1 MSAPHT
7 TVDGP
12 ISDDPV
18 RDRTVIEG
26 RVDQVVVPIT
36 LGLRSGTMR
45 LADGRLRYTR
55 RWRRRVLFDAPVD
68 EVHSLAPSS
77 WGTGFH
83 LWHGATRHRFM
94 VYHPVVPVTVG
105 TGLVADLAEG
115 VGTIGRSLASHALSQ
130 REVASWQDTLA
141 PVIAPHPPSGVRVHP
156 PLSKRG
162 YALAVVAFVLTTTLL
177 VIAAVTAIVLAGR

>member
-1 MSAPHT
+1 MT
-7 TVDGP
+7 TTQR
-12 ISDDPV
+12 I
-18 RDRTVIEG
+18 IEG

-36 LGLRSGTMR
+36 IGLRAGTMR

-55 RWRRRVLFDAPVD
+55 RFRGRVVFDAPIG
-68 EVHSLAPSS
+68 EFHSLAPSS

-115 VGTIGRSLASHALSQ
+115 VGTFSQSLASHARSQ
-130 REVASWQDTLA
+130 AEVQSWQDALA
-141 PVIAPHPPSGVRVHP
+141 PMIALHAPPDVRVRP

-162 YALAVVAFVLTTTLL
+162 YALAVATFVLTGTL
-177 VIAAVTAIVLAGR
+177 VVVAAVAAIVLAGS